1 MSEVWRGSFF
11 RCYCVFGER
20 RHGCVEVGLCLFG
33 ASSFDVYA
41 CFPACTEGDHIRY
54 STVPA
59 LRHGLVFLC
68 CCGSSERQRGCDE
81 DAMSTL
87 DVGLSN
93 ISGGFPD
100 FTSSGSIRFYPFL
113 LFIVASGRFGR
124 YGYQLEEKPD

>member
-1 MSEVWRGSFF
+1 MPEVWRGSFYW
-11 RCYCVFGER
+11 CCCVFGER
-20 RHGCVEVGLCLFG
+20 RRGCVVVGSCLFG

-41 CFPACTEGDHIRY
+41 CFPACTEGDRIRY

-59 LRHGLVFLC
+59 LRHGLVFLW
-68 CCGSSERQRGCDE
+68 CCGSSERRRGCDE

-100 FTSSGSIRFYPFL
+100 FAGGGSIRFCPFL
-113 LFIVASGRFGR
+113 VFVVAGGRFGR
-124 YGYQLEEKPD
+124 YGYQLEEKPG